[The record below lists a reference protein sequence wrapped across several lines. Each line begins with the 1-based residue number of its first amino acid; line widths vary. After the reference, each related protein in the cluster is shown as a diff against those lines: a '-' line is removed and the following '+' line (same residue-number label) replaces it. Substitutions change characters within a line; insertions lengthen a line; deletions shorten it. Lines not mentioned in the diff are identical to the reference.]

1 MDSSS
6 IEALCR
12 RAEKAWTEA
21 RHHHSALRE
30 GYRWTNPKQWLAMT
44 QGQTVGIGPNSTNT
58 AYDHIFDPTGCQALR
73 DGANQIAEALHPWD
87 QEWVRWGARPDLPE
101 EAQDAIAE
109 LAQEHTELS
118 TSLLTSSNFDAEA
131 PASHMDFMFGTG
143 FLLMTIDDRQP
154 TRLAFTAVPAWQW
167 GLEADPSGRIQAAF
181 RKVVCRARDL
191 AVTVPKATWPEELR
205 KKSKDQPDAPVELW
219 MAVYYVPAEPRLEKP
234 WMTVWYSKEGHH
246 LLWAQE
252 SRTPPVIIYRARRIA
267 GQAWGDGPGF
277 EALPDIKVANKVVE
291 MILRNAAY
299 ATAGVWQADDD
310 GVLNPNTIRLV
321 PGAII
326 PKAMGS
332 AGLTPLEFPG
342 QFDVSQI
349 VLNDLRTNIRR
360 AFYVT
365 RIEEREMTAEEY
377 RGRLMQQLR
386 DQRGTYGQLRS
397 EFVTPLMLR
406 TLDLAV
412 EMGRVQA
419 SIFDGLAQVELTG
432 PLAMDVRG
440 AEVERVKQAMM
451 DVASILGPD
460 MAIAAIKPDKLVPFI
475 QQQRAANKNLFRTE
489 EEMQALGDRITELIA
504 QQMAMQ
510 QAGAAPAA
518 PPGAM

>member
-1 MDSSS
+1 MEGSA
-6 IEALCR
+6 IEALCK

-21 RHHHSALRE
+21 TSHHSNLRE
-30 GYRWTNPKQWLAMT
+30 FYRWTNPRQWLAMT
-44 QGQTVGIGPNSTNT
+44 QGQTVGIGPNSTST
-58 AYDHIFDPTGCQALR
+58 AYDHIFDPVGCQALR

-101 EAQDAIAE
+101 ASDDGITKDSVAKAAQDY
-109 LAQEHTELS
+109 TKLS
-118 TSLLTSSNFDAEA
+118 TALLTSSNFDAEA
-131 PASHMDFMFGTG
+131 PAAHQDFMAGTG
-143 FLLMTIDDRQP
+143 FLHMGIDERNTQQIQFN
-154 TRLAFTAVPAWQW
+154 AIPAWQMAI
-167 GLEADPSGRIQAAF
+167 EADSAGRIQAAF
-181 RKVVCRARDL
+181 RKVHCRARDL
-191 AVTVPKATWPEELR
+191 AITVPGADWPQELID
-205 KKSKDQPDAPVELW
+205 KSQKQPDAMVELG
-219 MAVYYVPAEPRLEKP
+219 MAVYWVNQDKRWL
-234 WMTVWYSKEGHH
+234 TVWYSKEGKH
-246 LLWAQE
+246 LLWSQY
-252 SRTPPVIIYRARRIA
+252 SRTSPIIVYRARRIA

-310 GVLNPNTIRLV
+310 GVLNPLTIRLV

-326 PKAMGS
+326 PKAQGS

-349 VLNDLRTNIRR
+349 VLNDLRQNIRR

-365 RIEEREMTAEEY
+365 RVEEREMTAEEY

-397 EFVTPLMLR
+397 EFVAPILLR

-412 EMGRVQA
+412 EMGKA
-419 SIFDGLAQVELTG
+419 KATIFDALAQVELTG

-451 DVASILGPD
+451 DIASIVGPD
-460 MAIAAIKPDKLVPFI
+460 MAVAAIKPDKLVPYI
-475 QQQRAANKNLFRTE
+475 QSQRAAPKEVFRDE
-489 EEMQALGDRITELIA
+489 SEMVELGNRITELVA
-504 QQMAMQ
+504 AQMAAQ
-510 QAGAAPAA
+510 QAGAAP